1 MKTIIKTL
9 SQVTL
14 AAGLV
19 LFAAGCKKAEMD
31 DNRSFQATAKTVTL
45 EDQRTAMELLER
57 VPTIG
62 FWDEENG
69 RLYKFN
75 TQTRDFDFSQPSD
88 SWDFSN
94 PDEVQYVTDDNGGL
108 LIIPVFAFGG
118 NTGGGTIVA
127 GNSAL
132 NVDYT
137 FCFSA
142 SEEALGMDLFD
153 FGGDFNGVSGVIGIA
168 GDFDALANDEIDED
182 ADFTDFFQGF
192 AAYFVYDDEA
202 SGTYNV
208 LNWLED
214 LEDEEADNDE
224 TAFAYVIDFVEP
236 GIYFSAD
243 GQLSVSGGQIAFNGE
258 YLAITDFFLDFG
270 DEEEGDL
277 SFDYVSGFG
286 ALGCN

>member
-1 MKTIIKTL
+1 MKTIVKTL

-14 AAGLV
+14 ATGLI
-19 LFAAGCKKAEMD
+19 LFAAGCKKAELD
-31 DNRSFQATAKTVTL
+31 DNRSFQANTKTVSA

-62 FWDEENG
+62 FWDVENG
-69 RLYKFN
+69 NLYKFN
-75 TQTRDFDFSQPSD
+75 TRTRDFDFSQPSD
-88 SWDFSN
+88 GWDFSN
-94 PDEVQYVTDDNGGL
+94 SEDVQYVTDNNGGL
-108 LIIPVFAFGG
+108 LIIPVFSFGG

-142 SEEALGMDLFD
+142 SEEALGLDLFD
-153 FGGDFNGVSGVIGIA
+153 FGGDFNGISGVIGIA
-168 GDFDALANDEIDED
+168 GDFEALADGDVDED

-192 AAYFVYDDEA
+192 AAYMVYDDEA
-202 SGTYNV
+202 SGSYNV

-214 LEDEEADNDE
+214 LEDEEVDNDE
-224 TAFAYVIDFVEP
+224 AAFAYVIDFVEP
-236 GIYFSAD
+236 GIYFSAG
-243 GQLSVSGGQIAFNGE
+243 GQLSVSGGTINFDGE
-258 YLAITDFFLDFG
+258 YLAITDFLLDF
-270 DEEEGDL
+270 DDEEGDL

>member
-14 AAGLV
+14 ATGLI
-19 LFAAGCKKAEMD
+19 LFAAGCKKAELD
-31 DNRSFQATAKTVTL
+31 ENRSFQANSKTVSA
-45 EDQRTAMELLER
+45 EEQRTAMELLER

-62 FWDEENG
+62 FWDVENG
-69 RLYKFN
+69 NLYKFN

-88 SWDFSN
+88 GWDFSN
-94 PDEVQYVTDDNGGL
+94 SEDVQYVTDNNGGL
-108 LIIPVFAFGG
+108 LIIPVFSFGG

-142 SEEALGMDLFD
+142 SEEALGLDLFD
-153 FGGDFNGVSGVIGIA
+153 FGGDFNGISGVIGIA
-168 GDFDALANDEIDED
+168 GDFEALADGDVDED

-192 AAYFVYDDEA
+192 AAYMVYDDEA
-202 SGTYNV
+202 SGSYNV

-214 LEDEEADNDE
+214 LEDEDVDNDE
-224 TAFAYVIDFVEP
+224 AAFAYVIDFVEP

-243 GQLSVSGGQIAFNGE
+243 GQLSVSGGTINFDGE
-258 YLAITDFFLDFG
+258 YLAITDFLLDF
-270 DEEEGDL
+270 DDEEGDL

>member
-14 AAGLV
+14 ATGLI
-19 LFAAGCKKAEMD
+19 LFAAGCKKAELD
-31 DNRSFQATAKTVTL
+31 ENRSFQANSKTVSA
-45 EDQRTAMELLER
+45 EEQRTAMELLER

-62 FWDEENG
+62 FWDVENG
-69 RLYKFN
+69 NLYKFN

-88 SWDFSN
+88 GWDFSN
-94 PDEVQYVTDDNGGL
+94 SEDVQYVTDNNGGL
-108 LIIPVFAFGG
+108 LIIPVFSFGG

-142 SEEALGMDLFD
+142 SEEALGLDLFD
-153 FGGDFNGVSGVIGIA
+153 FGGDFNGISGVIGIA
-168 GDFDALANDEIDED
+168 GDFEALADGDVDED

-192 AAYFVYDDEA
+192 AAYMVYDDEA
-202 SGTYNV
+202 SGSYNV

-214 LEDEEADNDE
+214 LEDEDADNDE
-224 TAFAYVIDFVEP
+224 AAFAYVIDFVEP

-243 GQLSVSGGQIAFNGE
+243 GQLSVSGGTINFDGE
-258 YLAITDFFLDFG
+258 YLAITDFLLDF
-270 DEEEGDL
+270 DDEEGDL

>member
-14 AAGLV
+14 ATGLI
-19 LFAAGCKKAEMD
+19 LFAAGCKKAELD
-31 DNRSFQATAKTVTL
+31 ENRSFQANSKTVSA
-45 EDQRTAMELLER
+45 EEQRTAMELLER

-62 FWDEENG
+62 FWDVENG
-69 RLYKFN
+69 NLYKFN
-75 TQTRDFDFSQPSD
+75 TQTRDFNFSQPSD
-88 SWDFSN
+88 GWDFSN
-94 PDEVQYVTDDNGGL
+94 SEDVQYVTDNNGGL
-108 LIIPVFAFGG
+108 LIIPVFSFGG

-142 SEEALGMDLFD
+142 SEEALGLDLFD
-153 FGGDFNGVSGVIGIA
+153 FGGDFNGISGVIGIA
-168 GDFDALANDEIDED
+168 GDFEALADGDVDED

-192 AAYFVYDDEA
+192 AAYMVYDDEA
-202 SGTYNV
+202 SGSYNV

-214 LEDEEADNDE
+214 LEDEDVDNDE
-224 TAFAYVIDFVEP
+224 AAFAYVIDFVEP

-243 GQLSVSGGQIAFNGE
+243 GQLSVSGGTINFDGE
-258 YLAITDFFLDFG
+258 YLAITDFLLDF
-270 DEEEGDL
+270 DDEEGDL
-277 SFDYVSGFG
+277 AFDYVSGFG

>member
-1 MKTIIKTL
+1 M
-9 SQVTL
+9 TL
-14 AAGLV
+14 ATGLI
-19 LFAAGCKKAEMD
+19 LFAAGCKKAELD
-31 DNRSFQATAKTVTL
+31 ENRSFQANSKTVSA
-45 EDQRTAMELLER
+45 EEQRTAMELLER

-62 FWDEENG
+62 FWDVENG
-69 RLYKFN
+69 NLYKFN

-88 SWDFSN
+88 GWDFSN
-94 PDEVQYVTDDNGGL
+94 SEDVQYVTDNNGGL
-108 LIIPVFAFGG
+108 LIIPVFSFGG

-142 SEEALGMDLFD
+142 SEEALGLDLFD
-153 FGGDFNGVSGVIGIA
+153 FGGDFNGISGVIGIA
-168 GDFDALANDEIDED
+168 GDFEALADGDVDED

-192 AAYFVYDDEA
+192 AAYMVYDDEA
-202 SGTYNV
+202 SGSYNV

-214 LEDEEADNDE
+214 LEDEDADNDE
-224 TAFAYVIDFVEP
+224 AAFAYVIDFVEP

-243 GQLSVSGGQIAFNGE
+243 GQLSVSGGTINFDGE
-258 YLAITDFFLDFG
+258 YLAITDFLLDF
-270 DEEEGDL
+270 DDEEGDL

>member
-14 AAGLV
+14 ATGLI
-19 LFAAGCKKAEMD
+19 LFAAGCKKAELD
-31 DNRSFQATAKTVTL
+31 ENRSFQANSKTVSA
-45 EDQRTAMELLER
+45 EEQRTAMELLER

-62 FWDEENG
+62 FWDVENG
-69 RLYKFN
+69 NLYKFN

-88 SWDFSN
+88 GWDFSN
-94 PDEVQYVTDDNGGL
+94 SEDVQYVTDNNGGL
-108 LIIPVFAFGG
+108 LIIPVFSFGG

-142 SEEALGMDLFD
+142 SEEALGLDLFD
-153 FGGDFNGVSGVIGIA
+153 FGGDFNGISGVIGIA
-168 GDFDALANDEIDED
+168 GDFEALADGDVDED

-192 AAYFVYDDEA
+192 AAYMVYDDEA
-202 SGTYNV
+202 SGSYNV

-214 LEDEEADNDE
+214 LEDEDVDNDE
-224 TAFAYVIDFVEP
+224 AAFAYVIDFVEP

-243 GQLSVSGGQIAFNGE
+243 GQLSVSGGTINFDGE
-258 YLAITDFFLDFG
+258 YLAITDFLLDF

-277 SFDYVSGFG
+277 AFDYVSGFG

>member
-1 MKTIIKTL
+1 
-9 SQVTL
+9 
-14 AAGLV
+14 
-19 LFAAGCKKAEMD
+19 
-31 DNRSFQATAKTVTL
+31 
-45 EDQRTAMELLER
+45 
-57 VPTIG
+57 
-62 FWDEENG
+62 
-69 RLYKFN
+69 
-75 TQTRDFDFSQPSD
+75 FDFSQPSD
-88 SWDFSN
+88 GWDFSN
-94 PDEVQYVTDDNGGL
+94 SDEVQYVTDDNGGL

-142 SEEALGMDLFD
+142 SEEALGLDLFD
-153 FGGDFNGVSGVIGIA
+153 FGGDFNGISGVIGIA

-202 SGTYNV
+202 SGSYNV

-243 GQLSVSGGQIAFNGE
+243 GQLTVSGGQIAFNGE

>member
-14 AAGLV
+14 ATGLI
-19 LFAAGCKKAEMD
+19 LFAAGCKKAELD
-31 DNRSFQATAKTVTL
+31 ENRSFQANSKTVSA

-62 FWDEENG
+62 FWDVENG
-69 RLYKFN
+69 NLYKFN

-88 SWDFSN
+88 GWDFSN
-94 PDEVQYVTDDNGGL
+94 SEDVQYVTDNNGGL
-108 LIIPVFAFGG
+108 LIIPVFSFGG

-142 SEEALGMDLFD
+142 SEEALGLDLFD
-153 FGGDFNGVSGVIGIA
+153 FGGDFNGISGVIGIA
-168 GDFDALANDEIDED
+168 GDFEALADGDVDED

-192 AAYFVYDDEA
+192 AAYMVYDDEA
-202 SGTYNV
+202 SGSYNV

-214 LEDEEADNDE
+214 LEDEDVDNDE
-224 TAFAYVIDFVEP
+224 AAFAYVIDFVEP

-243 GQLSVSGGQIAFNGE
+243 GQLSVSGGTINFDGE
-258 YLAITDFFLDFG
+258 YLAITDFLLDF

-277 SFDYVSGFG
+277 AFDYVSGFG

>member
-9 SQVTL
+9 SRVTL
-14 AAGLV
+14 ATGLI
-19 LFAAGCKKAEMD
+19 LFAAGCKKAELD
-31 DNRSFQATAKTVTL
+31 ENRSFQANSKTVSA
-45 EDQRTAMELLER
+45 EEQRTAMELLER

-62 FWDEENG
+62 FWDVENG
-69 RLYKFN
+69 NLYKFN

-88 SWDFSN
+88 GWDFSN
-94 PDEVQYVTDDNGGL
+94 SEDVQYVTDNNGGL
-108 LIIPVFAFGG
+108 LIIPVFSFGG

-142 SEEALGMDLFD
+142 SEEALGLDLFD
-153 FGGDFNGVSGVIGIA
+153 FGGDFNGISGVIGIA
-168 GDFDALANDEIDED
+168 GDFEALADGDVDED

-192 AAYFVYDDEA
+192 AAYMVYDDEA
-202 SGTYNV
+202 SGSYNV

-214 LEDEEADNDE
+214 LEDEDADNDE
-224 TAFAYVIDFVEP
+224 AAFAYVIDFVEP

-243 GQLSVSGGQIAFNGE
+243 GQLSVSGGTINFDGE
-258 YLAITDFFLDFG
+258 YLAITDFLLDF
-270 DEEEGDL
+270 DDEEGDL

>member
-14 AAGLV
+14 ATGLI
-19 LFAAGCKKAEMD
+19 LFAAGCKKAELD
-31 DNRSFQATAKTVTL
+31 ENRSFQANSKTVSA
-45 EDQRTAMELLER
+45 EEQRTAMELLER

-62 FWDEENG
+62 FWDVENG
-69 RLYKFN
+69 NLYKFN

-88 SWDFSN
+88 GWDFSN
-94 PDEVQYVTDDNGGL
+94 SEDVQYVTDNNGGL
-108 LIIPVFAFGG
+108 LIIPVFSFGG

-142 SEEALGMDLFD
+142 SEEALGLDLFD
-153 FGGDFNGVSGVIGIA
+153 FGGDFNGISGVIGIA
-168 GDFDALANDEIDED
+168 GDFEALADGDVDED

-192 AAYFVYDDEA
+192 AAYMVYDDEA
-202 SGTYNV
+202 SGSYNV

-214 LEDEEADNDE
+214 LDDEDADNDE
-224 TAFAYVIDFVEP
+224 AAFAYVIDFVEP

-243 GQLSVSGGQIAFNGE
+243 GQLSVSGGTINFDGE
-258 YLAITDFFLDFG
+258 YLAITDFLLDF
-270 DEEEGDL
+270 DDEEGDL